1 MTAHE
6 KYAVEAFATS
16 AVDYLV
22 KPVNPERLAE
32 TIRRLG
38 EIAAIQR
45 LKSAATGGDAS
56 LPDDKEADD
65 ATASAAAADRDST
78 TNVGLGDTISVP
90 LRAKG
95 RAAMV
100 PIADICWIES
110 LRNSTRVCLM
120 NPGRILFF
128 RRRLGEW
135 EADLPAGLFER
146 LGKSL
151 VVQIAMIQETEWK
164 PRDETVLTFAA
175 DIEPLVIGRPAA
187 MRLRDVLGEG
197 GDGLACPGY
206 GAQVFNFRHIRHR
219 LKTCATGRHRL
230 TTCATWTSE
239 GLPVHESRRCFA
251 RGATMAKRGKHRV
264 SGGHDGNLVRHGR
277 CRTGRPAS
285 GLTRGSPVVQVFNLC
300 VFTVHLGLACN
311 PRAAVVQAQRREAWG
326 EPPQDAASSVIGPR
340 PHGRSAF
347 TMFRPSPTP

>member
-1 MTAHE
+1 VTAHE

-45 LKSAATGGDAS
+45 LKSAAAGGDAS
-56 LPDDKEADD
+56 LPDDEEADDADD

-78 TNVGLGDTISVP
+78 TNVGPCDTISVP

-100 PIADICWIES
+100 PIGDICWIES
-110 LRNSTRVCLM
+110 FRNSTRVCLM
-120 NPGRILFF
+120 NPSRILFF

-151 VVQIAMIQETEWK
+151 VVQLALIQETEWK
-164 PRDETVLTFAA
+164 SRDETVLTFAA
-175 DIEPLVIGRPAA
+175 DIEPLVIGRMAA
-187 MRLRDVLGEG
+187 MRLRDVLGEAS
-197 GDGLACPGY
+197 DSLACPGY

-230 TTCATWTSE
+230 TTCATWASE
-239 GLPVHESRRCFA
+239 GLPVHESRRCFP

-264 SGGHDGNLVRHGR
+264 SGGHDGRSE
-277 CRTGRPAS
+277 RPAT
-285 GLTRGSPVVQVFNLC
+285 GMGSPE
-300 VFTVHLGLACN
+300 
-311 PRAAVVQAQRREAWG
+311 RRG
-326 EPPQDAASSVIGPR
+326 EGT
-340 PHGRSAF
+340 G
-347 TMFRPSPTP
+347 

>member
-1 MTAHE
+1 VVFVTAHE

-65 ATASAAAADRDST
+65 ADDATASAAAADRDST
-78 TNVGLGDTISVP
+78 TNVGPCDTISVP

-100 PIADICWIES
+100 PIGDICWIES
-110 LRNSTRVCLM
+110 FRNSTRVCLM
-120 NPGRILFF
+120 NPSRILFF

-151 VVQIAMIQETEWK
+151 VVQLALIQETEWK
-164 PRDETVLTFAA
+164 SRDETVLTFAA
-175 DIEPLVIGRPAA
+175 DIEPLVIGRMAA

-197 GDGLACPGY
+197 GDGLA
-206 GAQVFNFRHIRHR
+206 
-219 LKTCATGRHRL
+219 
-230 TTCATWTSE
+230 
-239 GLPVHESRRCFA
+239 
-251 RGATMAKRGKHRV
+251 
-264 SGGHDGNLVRHGR
+264 
-277 CRTGRPAS
+277 
-285 GLTRGSPVVQVFNLC
+285 
-300 VFTVHLGLACN
+300 
-311 PRAAVVQAQRREAWG
+311 
-326 EPPQDAASSVIGPR
+326 
-340 PHGRSAF
+340 
-347 TMFRPSPTP
+347 